1 MLVDDGMSVQ
11 EVFFGRLSPRG
22 KEAVGLFQELEL
34 A

>member
-11 EVFFGRLSPRG
+11 EVFLGRPSPRG
-22 KEAVGLFQELEL
+22 KEAVGLLQELEL